1 LAEAAL
7 ADRIEGLIVPSL
19 DAMGYEIVRV
29 QLTGGKRRTLQ
40 VMAERRDGRPMT
52 VDDCAEISRNVSAI
66 LDVENPISG
75 AYTLEVSSPGI
86 DRPLLRPRDYE
97 RFSGHQAKIE
107 LLEPVDGRRR
117 FRGRILGRD
126 GDTVRLEVDDDIVEL
141 PIARIARAKLV
152 LTDELLAASQLQHS
166 D

>member
-1 LAEAAL
+1 
-7 ADRIEGLIVPSL
+7 
-19 DAMGYEIVRV
+19 V

-66 LDVENPISG
+66 LDVEDPISG

-152 LTDELLAASQLQHS
+152 LTDELLAASQLQHR